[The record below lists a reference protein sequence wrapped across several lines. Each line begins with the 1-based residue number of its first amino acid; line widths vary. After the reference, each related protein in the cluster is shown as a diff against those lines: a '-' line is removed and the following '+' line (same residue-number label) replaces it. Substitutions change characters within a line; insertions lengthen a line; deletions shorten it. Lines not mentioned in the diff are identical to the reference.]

1 MSGFVVNTNVP
12 AIFAQRQLTVI
23 NAALQKNME
32 KLSSGY
38 RINHSSDDAAG
49 LAISEKLQAQ
59 INGLTQAQQNIQDG
73 ISMVQVAEGGISQ
86 ISGSLQRLRTLAVQ
100 GANDT
105 LTTTDRAL
113 IQLEFNQLLD
123 EINRQVS
130 TTKFNTKKLL
140 NGDYSE
146 AGRARGTTSLV
157 LQVGANDGKKT
168 DTNGPEVIS
177 FFLITVTTT
186 GLGIDK
192 LKVSS
197 PYSATY
203 SKVSVIINKA
213 FGVNGYTSTTQGVV
227 SRKGAESA
235 IALLDK
241 AITEIN
247 GQLADIGALQNRLDK
262 AFTFVQLQNENQQ
275 AAHSRLKDLDFASEI
290 VDFTKNQVLQQTGT
304 SALAQANVQPQSVL
318 TLLNG

>member
-1 MSGFVVNTNVP
+1 MSGFTVNTNVP

-23 NAALQKNME
+23 NTALQKNME

-38 RINHSSDDAAG
+38 RINHASDDAAG
-49 LAISEKLQAQ
+49 MAISEKLQAQ

-73 ISMVQVAEGGISQ
+73 ISMVQVAEGGIDQ
-86 ISGSLQRLRTLAVQ
+86 INGSLQRLRTLAVQ

-146 AGRARGTTSLV
+146 NGGTSLV
-157 LQVGANDGKKT
+157 LQVGANDGKT
-168 DTNGPEVIS
+168 SSTSGPEIIS
-177 FFLITVTTT
+177 FFFFTVTTA

-197 PYSATY
+197 PYTTGY
-203 SKVSVIINKA
+203 SKVSTIVNYA
-213 FGVNGYTSTTQGVV
+213 LGVNGATSTTQGVV
-227 SRKGAESA
+227 SRVGAESA
-235 IALLDK
+235 ISLLDK
-241 AITEIN
+241 AITSIN
-247 GQLADIGALQNRLDK
+247 GLQAEIGALENRLEK
-262 AFTFVQLQNENQQ
+262 TYTFVQLQNENQE

-290 VDFTKNQVLQQTGT
+290 VDFTKNQILQQTGT

-318 TLLNG
+318 QLMS